1 MAVYFASG
9 IRLEPEELGAALA
22 LQSLISGHH
31 ALCHAVAQREQHRRD
46 QLWLGFHH
54 VSEPFGRH
62 EQQIARGQRQDIGG
76 PQGSS
81 LEPGP
86 VRPPSSPLGRRGV
99 ASVGFL
105 RLRVLREIELERR
118 RFGLEDVRPGV
129 NLEPHVDQAASWHVI
144 DVLAGEVVRQLG
156 DAGVV
161 PDAGDVRG
169 LGRKGPDDASPL
181 SGLRQVQPVI
191 EHDPLLSVTDLAGD
205 KCGGV
210 AGTLGLAGEEQ
221 IWQPVALGQ
230 SRAHLGRVA
239 EAALVE
245 RSTVV
250 FAVGI
255 LPTRLRVTDDGKPLG
270 QGQGGLLEFRDD
282 GFSL

>member
-1 MAVYFASG
+1 MLWPSVNK
-9 IRLEPEELGAALA
+9 
-22 LQSLISGHH
+22 
-31 ALCHAVAQREQHRRD
+31 HRRG

-76 PQGSS
+76 SQGSS

-86 VRPPSSPLGRRGV
+86 ARSPSSLLGRRGV

-105 RLRVLREIELERR
+105 RLRILGKIELERR
-118 RFGLEDVRPGV
+118 RLGLEDVRPCV
-129 NLEPHVDQAASWHVI
+129 DLEPHVDQAAGWHVM

-169 LGRKGPDDASPL
+169 LGRKGLDDASPL

-191 EHDPLLSVTDLAGD
+191 EHDPPLSVSDLAGD

-210 AGTLGLAGEEQ
+210 AGALGRAGEEQ
-221 IWQPVALGQ
+221 VRQPVALGQ
-230 SRAHLGRVA
+230 SKAHLGRVA

-245 RSTVV
+245 RSIVV
-250 FAVGI
+250 FALGI
-255 LPTRLRVTDDGKPLG
+255 LPTRLRVTDDGKAFG
-270 QGQGGLLEFRDD
+270 QGQGGLLEFLDD